1 MRRNQKNKGKRA
13 KDYYPLDESGYRELR
28 RKHVLRLVITYL
40 APFILLTAY
49 LYWQYSALDRESE
62 RLHLM
67 AIAESQ
73 GNTLDLFLTE
83 RINDLSNLIDEPR
96 MPLPPSQTF
105 LEEGLE
111 GLSRASDA
119 FVDLGYF
126 DASGLQ
132 VAYIGPYPALAQRN
146 YASEPWFL
154 ALKDGKAGFVITDI
168 YLGFREIP
176 HFTIGVSRW
185 IEGQLVILRATLT
198 PEKMY
203 ESISSFEGAHEVFVS
218 IVNKGGLYQLVS
230 PRLGMPLEVSSF
242 VPPENSLQDA
252 RRVSSQG
259 STSTHAYFWL
269 KNVDWALVVRLAPGD
284 TRGVT
289 ADLRFRMVLVASI
302 VFLLSLCV
310 IVNRAGKLVEAHIES
325 ERNRLQ
331 LGQAAK
337 LASVGELAAGIAH
350 EINNPL
356 AAISAEA
363 GLVKDLMSPEFGE
376 STKPEELMPYL
387 DSIQELVLRCRDITH
402 KLLRFV
408 RKTEVE
414 LKEENLHALI
424 DEVLTDILGH
434 EIELSKVELTK
445 EYDCA
450 VPEILTDG
458 HQFQQVILNMVNN
471 SIDAIGENPGRI
483 TIATSCDG
491 GALSV
496 KVADTGKGMTAEQ
509 LDKVFLPFF
518 TTKEVGK
525 GTGLGLSVSYGIIK
539 SLGGEI
545 EVESEVGRGTI
556 FTVTLPMRGGRV
568 H

>member
-1 MRRNQKNKGKRA
+1 VRRAEKGKRDE
-13 KDYYPLDESGYRELR
+13 DYYPLDESRYRELKR
-28 RKHVLRLVITYL
+28 RHVVRLVITYL
-40 APFILLTAY
+40 APFVLLTAY
-49 LYWQYSALDRESE
+49 LYVQYSALDRESD

-73 GNTLDLFLTE
+73 GNILDLFLTE
-83 RINDLSNLIDEPR
+83 RVNDLSNVIEEPR
-96 MPLPPSQTF
+96 MPLPPTKDF
-105 LEEGLE
+105 LEEGLSN
-111 GLSRASDA
+111 LKRASDA

-126 DASGLQ
+126 DSTGSQ
-132 VAYIGPYPALAQRN
+132 IAYVGPYPSLAQRS

-154 ALKDGKAGFVITDI
+154 TLKGGQSDFVITDI

-185 IEGQLVILRATLT
+185 IDGRFVILRATLT

-203 ESISSFEGAHEVFVS
+203 ESISSFEGEHEVFVS
-218 IVNKGGLYQLVS
+218 IVNKAGLYQLVT
-230 PRLGMPLEVSSF
+230 PRLGVPLEVSSF
-242 VPPENSLQDA
+242 VPPGEPRQGA
-252 RRVSSQG
+252 RRHRIEG
-259 STSTHAYFWL
+259 EMLTYAYSWL
-269 KNVDWALVVRLAPGD
+269 SRAEWALIVRPALGT

-289 ADLRFRMVLVASI
+289 SDLRFRMLMVAVVVFI
-302 VFLLSLCV
+302 VSL
-310 IVNRAGKLVEAHIES
+310 IIIFRRAGKLVEAFIES

-363 GLVKDLMSPEFGE
+363 GLVKDLMSPDFGE
-376 STKPEELMPYL
+376 PTKPEELVPYL

-408 RKTEVE
+408 RKTDVQ
-414 LKEENLHALI
+414 LKNENLHDLI
-424 DEVLTDILGH
+424 DEVLSDILGH
-434 EIELSKVELTK
+434 ELAISNVDLVKK
-445 EYDCA
+445 YDCA

-471 SIDAIGENPGRI
+471 GIDAIGDDSGRI
-483 TIATSCDG
+483 TIATSCVG
-491 GALSV
+491 GTASV
-496 KVADTGKGMTAEQ
+496 EISDTGRGMTPEQ
-509 LDKVFLPFF
+509 LEKVFLPFF

-525 GTGLGLSVSYGIIK
+525 GTGLGLSVSYGIVK

-545 EVESEVGRGTI
+545 KVESELGRGTTFI
-556 FTVTLPMRGGRV
+556 VTLPKSSGRS

>member
-1 MRRNQKNKGKRA
+1 MRKSKGKQT
-13 KDYYPLDESGYRELR
+13 KDYYPLDELQFRELR
-28 RKHVLRLVITYL
+28 RKHIVRLVITYL
-40 APFILLTAY
+40 APFVLLTAFLY
-49 LYWQYSALDRESE
+49 LQYGALDRESE

-96 MPLPPSQTF
+96 MPRPPSRAF
-105 LEEGLE
+105 LEEGLA
-111 GLSRASDA
+111 GLNRASDA

-126 DASGLQ
+126 DDSGLQ
-132 VAYIGPYPALAQRN
+132 IAYVGPYPALAQRS
-146 YASEPWFL
+146 YASEPWFV
-154 ALKDGKAGFVITDI
+154 ALKEGQSEFIITDI

-185 IEGQLVILRATLT
+185 IEDRLVILRATLT

-218 IVNKGGLYQLVS
+218 IINKRGLFQLVT

-242 VPPENSLQDA
+242 VPPEDSRQGA
-252 RRVSSQG
+252 SRYRSQNT
-259 STSTHAYFWL
+259 TSTHAYFWL
-269 KNVDWALVVRLAPGD
+269 RNVDWALTVQPAPGA
-284 TRGVT
+284 TGGVT
-289 ADLRFRMVLVASI
+289 ADLRLRIVLVALV
-302 VFLLSLCV
+302 VFLVSLGI
-310 IVNRAGKLVEAHIES
+310 IVTRAGKLVEAHIES
-325 ERNRLQ
+325 ERNRIQ

-376 STKPEELMPYL
+376 PTKPEELVPYL

-408 RKTEVE
+408 RKTDVE
-414 LKEENLHALI
+414 LKEENLHDLI
-424 DEVLTDILGH
+424 DEVLNDILGH
-434 EIELSKVELTK
+434 EIEISNVELEK
-445 EYDCA
+445 RYDCA
-450 VPEILTDG
+450 TPEILTDG

-483 TIATSCDG
+483 TIATSCVG
-491 GALSV
+491 GELAL
-496 KVADTGKGMTAEQ
+496 KVVDTGNGMTAEQ

-545 EVESEVGRGTI
+545 DVESEVGRGTT
-556 FTVTLPMRGGRV
+556 FTVTLPMRSGRGR
-568 H
+568 

>member
-1 MRRNQKNKGKRA
+1 MRKRNGKQA
-13 KDYYPLDESGYRELR
+13 KDYYPLDEHQYRELR
-28 RKHVLRLVITYL
+28 RKHIVRLVITYI
-40 APFILLTAY
+40 APFVLLTAY
-49 LYWQYSALDRESE
+49 LYLQYGALDRESE

-96 MPLPPSQTF
+96 MPRPPNKDF
-105 LEEGLE
+105 LEEGLT
-111 GLSRASDA
+111 GLNRASDA

-132 VAYIGPYPALAQRN
+132 IAYAGPYPALAQRN
-146 YASEPWFL
+146 YASEPWFI
-154 ALKDGKAGFVITDI
+154 ALKEGQSEFIITDI

-176 HFTIGVSRW
+176 HFTIGVSRR
-185 IEGQLVILRATLT
+185 IEDQLVILRATLT

-218 IVNKGGLYQLVS
+218 IINKGGRFQLVT
-230 PRLGMPLEVSSF
+230 PRLGVPLEVSPF
-242 VPPENSLQDA
+242 VPPEG
-252 RRVSSQG
+252 SQQG
-259 STSTHAYFWL
+259 ASRHQGIASTHAYFWL
-269 KNVDWALVVRLAPGD
+269 RNVDWALVVQPAPGAA
-284 TRGVT
+284 RSVT
-289 ADLRFRMVLVASI
+289 SDLRLRVVLVASI
-302 VFLLSLCV
+302 VFLVSLGI

-325 ERNRLQ
+325 ERNRIQ

-376 STKPEELMPYL
+376 PTKPEELVPYL

-414 LKEENLHALI
+414 LKEENLHELI
-424 DEVLTDILGH
+424 DEVLNDILGH
-434 EIELSKVELTK
+434 EIELSNVELIK

-450 VPEILTDG
+450 APEILTDG

-483 TIATSCDG
+483 MIATSCG
-491 GALSV
+491 GGELAV
-496 KVADTGKGMTAEQ
+496 KVSDTGKGMTAEQ

-545 EVESEVGRGTI
+545 EVESEVGQGTT
-556 FTVTLPMRGGRV
+556 FTVSLPMRR
-568 H
+568 